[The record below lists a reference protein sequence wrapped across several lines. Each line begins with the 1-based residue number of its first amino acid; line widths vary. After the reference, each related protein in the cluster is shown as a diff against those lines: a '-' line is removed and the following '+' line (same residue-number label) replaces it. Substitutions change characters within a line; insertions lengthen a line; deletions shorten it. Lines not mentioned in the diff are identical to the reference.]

1 MSTTIDAKDLRKLAD
16 KIHKAVAER
25 PDRVAGI
32 LRKHGGLIEQ
42 KARAITPVDTGLLAR
57 KNESRVAQFEG
68 YVSLTIEN
76 NQHYAPYQHYKV
88 LNHTQPNARDHFI
101 SLPFYAELPAMC
113 DDIINT
119 DIEAFQ

>member
-25 PDRVAGI
+25 PERVAGI
-32 LRKHGGLIEQ
+32 LRKHGGIIEQ
-42 KARAITPVDTGLLAR
+42 KAASITPVDTGLLRRANR
-57 KNESRVAQFEG
+57 SRVSQSKGA
-68 YVSLTIEN
+68 VTLTLEN
-76 NQHYAPYQHYKV
+76 RMVYAPYQHYKV